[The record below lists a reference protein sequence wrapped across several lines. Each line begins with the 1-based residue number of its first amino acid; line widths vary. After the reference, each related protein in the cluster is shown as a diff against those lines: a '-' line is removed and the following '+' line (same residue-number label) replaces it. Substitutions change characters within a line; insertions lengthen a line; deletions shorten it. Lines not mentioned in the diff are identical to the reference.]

1 MEASHADA
9 AVRDVGRRPR
19 GGLSAEP
26 AAARVRVCRRLV
38 VVPARRE
45 GRDPRVVEAD
55 PAGRRRGVRRPQT
68 TRVGPPFQRRRRAL
82 RVVAAGPARAGAGAI
97 DPGEAGVRRRDERR
111 AHRAQLDDE
120 RRQVARPE
128 PVRRERVDDRRHVVR
143 RPGRRRDVAPA
154 VVDRRAVQRDEDGRV
169 GGVAAGV
176 APQRRRVEEVAV
188 VERPRRDEAA
198 PEPRPQE
205 LVLDRALQR
214 AQAVGGAR
222 ALSPQLAAVRAV
234 VGAHDVLVQDAIVVR
249 HRLIRGLRRD
259 GLPPAEELELL
270 QP

>member
-1 MEASHADA
+1 MRSRGHSPCAASA
-9 AVRDVGRRPR
+9 
-19 GGLSAEP
+19 STI
-26 AAARVRVCRRLV
+26 V
-38 VVPARRE
+38 VTCVSYASR
-45 GRDPRVVEAD
+45 A
-55 PAGRRRGVRRPQT
+55 
-68 TRVGPPFQRRRRAL
+68 TRFHRH
-82 RVVAAGPARAGAGAI
+82 AI
-97 DPGEAGVRRRDERR
+97 DTETC
-111 AHRAQLDDE
+111 
-120 RRQVARPE
+120 
-128 PVRRERVDDRRHVVR
+128 VVR

-154 VVDRRAVQRDEDGRV
+154 VVDRRAVQRHQDRRV

-176 APQRRRVEEVAV
+176 APQCRRVEEVAV

-205 LVLDRALQR
+205 LVFDRALEG

-234 VGAHDVLVQDAIVVR
+234 VGAHDILVQDAIVVR

-259 GLPPAEELELL
+259 RGLTLAEELELL